1 MAKPTPEE
9 TRSLSLDL
17 ETLGGMESSMVYTV
31 QYRALSYKVWR
42 RLYPVYIYDGCITRV
57 HTRRLH
63 LGYMQGKNDILFFIL
78 NTTNSTVLLRQ
89 EKGGSRVK
97 TGPTYLCLQIPLVLT
112 THGSVWS
119 MDSMNVGSIEH
130 GDRVSSM
137 RHIRCLN
144 NYYEY

>member
-63 LGYMQGKNDILFFIL
+63 LGYMQGKNDILFLFLTLPTQRFYYDKKRAAQDWPYVPIYASKFL
-78 NTTNSTVLLRQ
+78 CGFDHTWDLF
-89 EKGGSRVK
+89 GSAFF
-97 TGPTYLCLQIPLVLT
+97 
-112 THGSVWS
+112 
-119 MDSMNVGSIEH
+119 
-130 GDRVSSM
+130 
-137 RHIRCLN
+137 
-144 NYYEY
+144 